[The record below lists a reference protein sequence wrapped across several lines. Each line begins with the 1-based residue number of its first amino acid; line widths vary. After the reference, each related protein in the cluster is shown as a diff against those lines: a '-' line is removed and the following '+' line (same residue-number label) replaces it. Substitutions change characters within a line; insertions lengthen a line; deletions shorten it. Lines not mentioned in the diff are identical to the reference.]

1 MFDINDIM
9 SVSDI
14 LAINNALRK
23 IDINDILIM
32 DSPPLRKKYIN
43 SINEI
48 ENIFHNI
55 DAKICN
61 IYVRKPINIQ
71 VVSQREIMQCTGDD
85 FPVTGTFVYDL
96 QEPDKEE
103 AIYILLDSRS
113 TPFNMLSSF
122 LHEEMHVC
130 QYFSKDKIFEADF
143 QMSKKLDY
151 YSSPTEILAISKEID
166 FSEWC
171 LNNISIIKSSNHM
184 FQLEKL
190 ISTRAN
196 EKHNKFIFSMHSIYN
211 KYLIFSQIGKNDIMS
226 KNILKII
233 IHRIYLFFNKSLNE
247 EYKSIKSI
255 FFSTTK
261 RAKQQ
266 LEKIADINKQN
277 DIYDVDNKHYVNK
290 TYDKSDISHDLSIA
304 DKILS
309 DEFNYQSSNDKQ
321 SHDYNITNEE
331 FDR

>member
-143 QMSKKLDY
+143 QMSKNL
-151 YSSPTEILAISKEID
+151 T
-166 FSEWC
+166 
-171 LNNISIIKSSNHM
+171 IIRR
-184 FQLEKL
+184 QP
-190 ISTRAN
+190 
-196 EKHNKFIFSMHSIYN
+196 
-211 KYLIFSQIGKNDIMS
+211 KYLQYQK
-226 KNILKII
+226 
-233 IHRIYLFFNKSLNE
+233 
-247 EYKSIKSI
+247 KSI
-255 FFSTTK
+255 FP
-261 RAKQQ
+261 
-266 LEKIADINKQN
+266 NG
-277 DIYDVDNKHYVNK
+277 V
-290 TYDKSDISHDLSIA
+290 
-304 DKILS
+304 
-309 DEFNYQSSNDKQ
+309 
-321 SHDYNITNEE
+321 
-331 FDR
+331 